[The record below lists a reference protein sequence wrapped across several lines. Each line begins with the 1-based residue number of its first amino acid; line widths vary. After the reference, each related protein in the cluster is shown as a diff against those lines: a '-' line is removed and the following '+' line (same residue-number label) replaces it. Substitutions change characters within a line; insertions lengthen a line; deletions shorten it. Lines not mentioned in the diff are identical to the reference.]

1 MLIKLIKNLK
11 QRFKKHLLNMVIND
25 VKKDMPHLKDEAL
38 KLLEVY
44 RNELWEFCKKKLKE
58 AIEEFINY
66 KFNKTV

>member
-1 MLIKLIKNLK
+1 MLIKWIKNLK
-11 QRFKKHLLNMVIND
+11 QCFKKHLLNMVIND

-58 AIEEFINY
+58 AIEEFIRNY
-66 KFNKTV
+66 SHKKV